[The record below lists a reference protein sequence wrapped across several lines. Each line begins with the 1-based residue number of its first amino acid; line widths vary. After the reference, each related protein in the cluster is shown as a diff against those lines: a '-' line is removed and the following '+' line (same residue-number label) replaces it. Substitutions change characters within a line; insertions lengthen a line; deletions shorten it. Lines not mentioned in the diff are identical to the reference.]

1 MGHWT
6 KPQLKIQNKTEER
19 KNKNFNSKMW
29 TTEEKN
35 RLTNIMTMIVIM
47 EWILYMR
54 QNANQQKILQKLQT
68 VFTYASNM
76 QVTWCYNF

>member
-6 KPQLKIQNKTEER
+6 KPQLKIQNKTEEE
-19 KNKNFNSKMW
+19 KNKNFNPKMR
-29 TTEEKN
+29 TTEENK

-54 QNANQQKILQKLQT
+54 QNANQQKILQKLHT

-76 QVTWCYNF
+76 RVKWCYNS